1 MRNTVFRKLMAN
13 EFGQV
18 RAEMVARDH
27 VMSALGGRTA
37 DQALED
43 GVPPK
48 EVWLAVCDAFEVPE
62 HRR

>member
-27 VMSALGGRTA
+27 VMAALGGRTA
-37 DQALED
+37 DEALEA
-43 GVPPK
+43 GLPPK
-48 EVWLAVCDAFEVPE
+48 EIWLAVCEAFDVPE